1 MPRFEAHITC
11 DKEHA
16 KQAEDIAQKTG
27 WFFSVIAGCPI
38 LGKGTYCYLT
48 NYDSDE
54 RALLSSMYIVQ
65 ADLHAL
71 GIMEKRMKIERI
83 VFDTKTNHNE
93 LGR

>member
-1 MPRFEAHITC
+1 MAKFEAHITC

-16 KQAEDIAQKTG
+16 KQVEDIATQTG

-38 LGKGTYCYLT
+38 LGQGTYCYLT

-54 RALLSSMYIVQ
+54 LELLKSMRNVQ
-65 ADLHAL
+65 SKLHQL
-71 GIMEKRMKIERI
+71 NITEKRMKIERI
-83 VFDTKTNHNE
+83 VFDTKTHHNE